1 MLKYWN
7 SNLYAPAARVIGV
20 YSQRLSREILE
31 WSKQDVAQAN
41 LLQQHVFSLA
51 AQDGLGGGT
60 YNVAPAKSVTLAGPQ
75 IKQPKPDAA
84 EDAALDAL
92 DMIGASEQSCA
103 GLIDGAAKDPLLK
116 HLHALV
122 DLAVLAEVSRMRER
136 ETRQMGEMIRAGS
149 LWESEKPRF
158 WHCLKCVAYTHGKI
172 AFQECPGCK
181 AGRAY
186 ATVGGW

>member
-7 SNLYAPAARVIGV
+7 SNVYAPAARVIGV

-31 WSKQDVAQAN
+31 WSKQDLAQAN
-41 LLQQHVFSLA
+41 MLQQHVHPLASQEGSTGAYNIEAAKAAPLA
-51 AQDGLGGGT
+51 A
-60 YNVAPAKSVTLAGPQ
+60 PQ

-103 GLIDGAAKDPLLK
+103 DLIGKAAKDPLLH
-116 HLHALV
+116 HLHQIV
-122 DLAVLAEVSRMRER
+122 DLAMLAEVSKMRER
-136 ETRQMGEMIRAGS
+136 ETRQMAGMIQAGS
-149 LWESEKPRF
+149 LWESKEPRF
-158 WHCLKCVAYTHGKI
+158 WHCLKCGSYAHGKN
-172 AFQECPGCK
+172 AFQECPGCH